1 MPNPRLETLKQ
12 LLSQNPGDSFLR
24 YGIAMEHMREENYEQ
39 AVAEFRELLNRNP
52 EYVAAYYHC
61 GQALERLG
69 DVEGARAI
77 YQAGIDLC
85 ARTGDQHTRSELQTA
100 LDLLG

>member
-1 MPNPRLETLKQ
+1 MANPRLETLKQ
-12 LLSQNPGDSFLR
+12 LLNQNPGDSFLR
-24 YGIAMEHMREENYEQ
+24 YGIAMEHVREEDYEQ

-77 YQAGIDLC
+77 YQAGIELC
-85 ARTGDQHTRSELQTA
+85 TRTGDLHTRSELQTA